1 LSCASVWYTLYSS
14 LGLFHPFAIVQ
25 ASERTSGAAGPSM
38 DKIEKPPGEAS
49 GRRNPTG
56 SMNQSDNYVQRPRE
70 TVSMSLKEI
79 MHSTDRSGE
88 RTVERPRTSS
98 RTGSAS
104 RRAVASSS
112 RPGSSVEP
120 SEQQY
125 NRTSRLFSSNSGS
138 RPSSTQR
145 VNPSPGESRATS
157 LSRAAVARG
166 SRDEPLHRSLE
177 LLSLGGGKRK

>member
-1 LSCASVWYTLYSS
+1 MHY
-14 LGLFHPFAIVQ
+14 PFLQ
-25 ASERTSGAAGPSM
+25 
-38 DKIEKPPGEAS
+38 
-49 GRRNPTG
+49 
-56 SMNQSDNYVQRPRE
+56 
-70 TVSMSLKEI
+70 

-120 SEQQY
+120 SEQF

>member
-1 LSCASVWYTLYSS
+1 MH
-14 LGLFHPFAIVQ
+14 HPFLQ
-25 ASERTSGAAGPSM
+25 
-38 DKIEKPPGEAS
+38 
-49 GRRNPTG
+49 
-56 SMNQSDNYVQRPRE
+56 
-70 TVSMSLKEI
+70 

-112 RPGSSVEP
+112 RPASSVEP
-120 SEQQY
+120 SEQY

>member
-1 LSCASVWYTLYSS
+1 MLNELRNCCLWCFYFRPMKSSHVMNLYHAWPYFS
-14 LGLFHPFAIVQ
+14 Q
-25 ASERTSGAAGPSM
+25 
-38 DKIEKPPGEAS
+38 
-49 GRRNPTG
+49 
-56 SMNQSDNYVQRPRE
+56 
-70 TVSMSLKEI
+70 

-104 RRAVASSS
+104 RRAIASSS

>member
-1 LSCASVWYTLYSS
+1 
-14 LGLFHPFAIVQ
+14 
-25 ASERTSGAAGPSM
+25 
-38 DKIEKPPGEAS
+38 
-49 GRRNPTG
+49 
-56 SMNQSDNYVQRPRE
+56 
-70 TVSMSLKEI
+70 MSLKEI
-79 MHSTDRSGE
+79 VSLNSIPECDGTNKLCFYLCDTRNFTIMYYSFSQMHSTDRSGE
-88 RTVERPRTSS
+88 RTTTAERPRSSS

-112 RPGSSVEP
+112 RPSSSMEP

-125 NRTSRLFSSNSGS
+125 NRTSRLFSSSNNGGS

-145 VNPSPGESRATS
+145 VNPSVGETRATS

-177 LLSLGGGKRK
+177 LLSLGGVKRK